1 MLKQKGL
8 NPKKKIR
15 WAFLFLVL
23 IVAISVLCMHAY
35 KDINKKLYQERS
47 YNSIRLMEKLSQN
60 IDTVLNDKW
69 SDIHYLSKQMMYEKF
84 NSIYDVQNTIS
95 EMEIC
100 LAERMNN
107 VFVIDSEGLCYTSY
121 GERFHWPDNSVLN
134 TSKESVYVS
143 EIDALKKNTEQI
155 FFLTKFPKSIN
166 VEGVNLT
173 HIVLA
178 SNIKTLDEFFNVSD
192 YGDSSSIFVIRK
204 NGTPIYSRNIKNNLS
219 NIYNVIDKTEICE
232 YHYDTSR
239 EKIENDIAKG
249 KSGCACISYDKENYY
264 LNYQK
269 LNVDDWYAILMVPER
284 EVGSNSAEFMKS
296 IIYIIGIIAIVICV
310 LPMAVILLSSYRI
323 RNQQKSVNESLRKAA
338 EAERNANHAKTQ
350 FLSAMSH
357 DIRTPMN
364 AITGMTMVAAKHLDE
379 PDYIKECLEKIT
391 LASKHLLTL
400 INDILDISKVE
411 SGKMTLNPTV
421 FSLAE
426 SVTNLSDI
434 LCSQIKEKSLNFNIR
449 IHKINHEY
457 LYADKLRLNQI
468 YINIFTNAVKYTNSG
483 GSIILDLK
491 EEIIADDPEKIR
503 LKYIVQD
510 TGIGMSKEF
519 MQTMYEIFSRATD
532 SRINKIHG
540 SGLGLAITKQMV
552 DLMHGTIECESE
564 IGMGTKF
571 TVTIDLPI
579 AENVN
584 DDFTLP
590 ESHVLLVDDDRIFLE
605 SAKDTLESM
614 GLIVDCCDSGE
625 DAVKMVCNKHEAGED
640 YSLIIV
646 DWKMPNMNGIEIIRA
661 IREKIGSGVKIAVS
675 SAYDWSDIEDE
686 AKNAGADGFINK
698 PLFRSTAYYNINE
711 IMNLKTQVVEVE
723 DDNTGDLNGMNILI
737 AEDNE
742 LNWEIIEELLRV
754 YGISSTR
761 AKNGQVC
768 VDIITSASEGM
779 YDLILMDVQMPVMN
793 GKDATRKIR
802 SNPEKYINSI
812 PIIAMTADAF
822 AEDINSCLEAGM
834 DGHISKPIDLKKLLK
849 ELRKIKKNN

>member
-23 IVAISVLCMHAY
+23 IVAISVLCIHAY

-47 YNSIRLMEKLSQN
+47 YNSIRLMEKISQN
-60 IDTVLNDKW
+60 IDTVLNDRW
-69 SDIHYLSKQMMYEKF
+69 SDIRYLSKQMMYEKF

-107 VFVIDSEGLCYTSY
+107 VFVVDSEGLCYTSY
-121 GERFHWPDNSVLN
+121 GEKFHWPDSSVLN
-134 TSKESVYVS
+134 ASKESVYVS
-143 EIDALKKNTEQI
+143 AIDALKKDTEQI
-155 FFLTKFPKSIN
+155 FFLTKFPSSIN
-166 VEGVNLT
+166 VEGINLT

-178 SNIKTLDEFFNVSD
+178 SNIKTIDEFFNVSD

-204 NGTPIYSRNIKNNLS
+204 NGTQIYSRNIKNNLS
-219 NIYNVIDKTEICE
+219 NIYDLIDKTERCK
-232 YHYDTSR
+232 YHYDTSK

-249 KSGCACISYDKENYY
+249 KSGCACISYDEENYY
-264 LNYQK
+264 INYQK
-269 LNVDDWYAILMVPER
+269 LNVDDWYAILMVPEC

-310 LPMAVILLSSYRI
+310 LPMVAILLSSYRI

-364 AITGMTMVAAKHLDE
+364 AITGMTMVAAKHLNE
-379 PDYIKECLEKIT
+379 PDYIKDCLEKIT

-434 LCSQIKEKSLNFNIR
+434 LYSQIKGKGLNFDIR

-483 GSIILDLK
+483 GSVILDLK
-491 EEIIADDPEKIR
+491 EETIADDPKKIR

-519 MQTMYEIFSRATD
+519 MQTMYEMFSRATD

-584 DDFTLP
+584 DDFVLP
-590 ESHVLLVDDDRIFLE
+590 KSNVLLIDDDRIFLE

-614 GLIVDCCDSGE
+614 GLTVDCCDRGE
-625 DAVKMVCNKHEAGED
+625 DAIKMVWDKHEAGED
-640 YSLIIV
+640 YSLVIV
-646 DWKMPNMNGIEIIRA
+646 GWNKQNMNGVEIIRA

-686 AKNAGADGFINK
+686 AKTAGADGFINK

-711 IMNLKTQVVEVE
+711 IMNLKTRVVEVE
-723 DDNTGDLNGMNILI
+723 NDNTGDLNGMNILI

-754 YGISSTR
+754 YGVSSTR
-761 AKNGQVC
+761 AENGQVC
-768 VDIITSASEGM
+768 VDIITSASKGM

-802 SNPEKYINSI
+802 SNSEKYINSI

-834 DGHISKPIDLKKLLK
+834 DGHISKPIDLKKLLN
-849 ELRKIKKNN
+849 ELRKIKKHD